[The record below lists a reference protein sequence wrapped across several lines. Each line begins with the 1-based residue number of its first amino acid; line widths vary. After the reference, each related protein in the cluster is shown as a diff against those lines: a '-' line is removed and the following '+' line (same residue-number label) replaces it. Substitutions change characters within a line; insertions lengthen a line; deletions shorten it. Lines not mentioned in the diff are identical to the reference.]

1 MIHEQQTEG
10 DMTDEKMIP
19 ASITVDWWYGEIELE
34 GAAEFKA
41 QLSDNYVVSAVRDRR
56 GPLGGGLYQLVVEF
70 VSRLSLSEI
79 VKILLEGVTYDL
91 LKSGT
96 NAFFIRPFLEA
107 YKRFKS
113 RQKNERIGID
123 RIRFVFQDSA
133 ITIETLPHTDL
144 LAELESILR
153 AVAENFESMIQG
165 SRDQLFEIYIAVFE
179 DTTEERVSFCKYRP
193 LLTTDETIDVSH
205 ISRAD
210 YFKLWGLEYYSDG
223 SPSRVY
229 DVERRSII
237 EESFCK
243 ESMYWNAKMYSTEKE
258 SPSD

>member
-1 MIHEQQTEG
+1 
-10 DMTDEKMIP
+10 MTNDKMIP
-19 ASITVDWWYGEIELE
+19 ASISVDWWYGETELE
-34 GAAEFKA
+34 GVAEFKA
-41 QLSDNYVVSAVRDRR
+41 ELSDNYVLSTVRDRR
-56 GPLGGGLYQLVVEF
+56 GPLGGGLYQLAVEF

-79 VKILLEGVTYDL
+79 VRILLEGATYDL

-113 RQKNERIGID
+113 RQKNDRVGID

-133 ITIETLPHTDL
+133 ITIERLPHTDL

-153 AVAENFESMIQG
+153 AVAENCESMIQG
-165 SRDQLFEIYIAVFE
+165 SSDQLFEIYIALFE
-179 DTTEERVSFCKYRP
+179 DTTDERVSFCKYRT

-205 ISRAD
+205 ISRVD

-229 DVERRSII
+229 DVDRRSII
-237 EESFCK
+237 EESFCT
-243 ESMYWNAKMYSTEKE
+243 ESMYWSATMYSTKKE
-258 SPSD
+258 SRSG